1 MKHYSR
7 SPLKHHHLPKHYFA
21 EQPTTRMTHA
31 ELMKCCSSWSNTVL
45 KVGAM
50 HKTGT
55 YEVQASP
62 DRLCD
67 NSVLATQKVEC
78 IDTS

>member
-1 MKHYSR
+1 M
-7 SPLKHHHLPKHYFA
+7 
-21 EQPTTRMTHA
+21 
-31 ELMKCCSSWSNTVL
+31 L

-55 YEVQASP
+55 HEVQASP

-67 NSVLATQKVEC
+67 NSVVATQKVEC